1 MLLQAV
7 HLMVVFTGIVAGDVS
22 IVALA
27 VVTAVVVVVVVVSVG
42 VVLPFIRK

>member
-1 MLLQAV
+1 
-7 HLMVVFTGIVAGDVS
+7 MVVFTGIVAGDVP

-27 VVTAVVVVVVVVSVG
+27 VVTAAAVVVVVSVS